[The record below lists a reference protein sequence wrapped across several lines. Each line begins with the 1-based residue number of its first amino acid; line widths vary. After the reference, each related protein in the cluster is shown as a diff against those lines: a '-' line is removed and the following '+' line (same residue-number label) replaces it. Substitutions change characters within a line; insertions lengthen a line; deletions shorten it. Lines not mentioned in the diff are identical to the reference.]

1 MTNPQLILIDGSSFL
16 YRAFY
21 VPQLKRMQTKGGQ
34 PTGAVFGIMNMIKNL
49 LSDYPESNVVAIFDA
64 KGKTFRHDLYTE
76 YKANRPSMPDE
87 LRSQIEFVHRGV
99 KALGLPLIAVPGV
112 EADDVIG
119 TYAKQAAAA
128 GQTVLVA
135 TGDKDLA
142 QIVNDKINLID
153 TMKKV
158 VMDEGGV
165 VEKFGVRADQII
177 DYLTLVGDTSDNI
190 PGVPKVGPK
199 TAVKWLTQYA
209 SLDGVVENAAS
220 IGGKVGENLRE
231 FIPQLSLSKDLVTI
245 RCELEVEP
253 ALGELKQTEQ
263 DKNELIEIY
272 QELQFKKW
280 LSELGEDLVV
290 SPSETP
296 IEEFKPGNYE
306 IVFEKEKFLEWCERL
321 RSSEGFAFDT
331 ETTSLHAQQ
340 AELVG
345 VSFAIDAGHAAYVP
359 VAHSYMGAPE
369 QLGRDWVLAQLK
381 PILEDPELVK
391 IGQNLKYDIS
401 VLANY
406 DVHVQGVG
414 FDTMLE
420 SYVLDSVATRHDM
433 DTLSQT
439 HLGHKPVPF
448 TEVAGKGKAQV
459 TFDQVDI
466 DIGGN
471 YAAEDADVTLRL
483 HNTLMSQLT
492 RQPKLHRIFT
502 ELEMPLVKV
511 LSRIE
516 CNGVLIDD
524 AMLLQQSQ
532 QLAMSMQETE
542 KRAYELAETE
552 FNMASPKQIQEI
564 LYEKMNLPVLKK
576 TPKGAPSTAEDVLQE
591 LSEEHELPKLIL
603 AQRSLGKLK
612 STYTDKLPTMI
623 NSRTGR
629 VHTSYHQAV
638 TATGRLSSSD
648 PNLQNIPIRT
658 QEGRRIREAFIAEP
672 GKVIVAAD
680 YSQIELRIMAH
691 LSADQ
696 TLLNAFNNNLDVHRS
711 TAAEIFQQELGDVSD
726 EQRRHAKA
734 VNFGLIY
741 GMSAFGLA
749 KQLGV
754 ERKQAQTY
762 IDQYFLQYPGVK
774 EYMESTRESA
784 REHGYVETVYGRR
797 LYLPDIKASN
807 HNVRQYAERTAINA
821 PMQGT
826 AADIIKRAM
835 IAVDQWIGLD
845 NENVKMVMQV
855 HDELVFEVDESHL
868 NEVKNEICQIMQGV
882 AELSVSLVVDAG
894 SGENWALAH

>member
-263 DKNELIEIY
+263 DKNQLIEIY

-345 VSFAIDAGHAAYVP
+345 ISFAIDAGHAAYVP

-369 QLGRDWVLAQLK
+369 QLDRDWVLAQLK

-855 HDELVFEVDESHL
+855 HDELVFEVAESHL

-882 AELSVSLVVDAG
+882 AELSVPLVVDAG

>member
-87 LRSQIEFVHRGV
+87 LLSQIEFVHRGV

-263 DKNELIEIY
+263 DKNQLIEIY

-345 VSFAIDAGHAAYVP
+345 ISFAIDAGHAAYVP

-369 QLGRDWVLAQLK
+369 QLDRDWVLAQLK

-882 AELSVSLVVDAG
+882 VELSVPLVVDAG

>member
-369 QLGRDWVLAQLK
+369 QLDRDWVLAQLK

-532 QLAMSMQETE
+532 QLAMSMQKTE

-882 AELSVSLVVDAG
+882 AELSVPLVVDAG